1 MSATS
6 IIAII
11 GSGSPDHRSA
21 RLAVEL
27 GALVA
32 RSHCHLLTG
41 GGDGVMLDAARGF
54 TEVSPRAGIS
64 IGIIPRA
71 VSNDGPKSGYPNR
84 HIELPI
90 LTHLAGADP
99 TSRDSRNP
107 INVLTPCCVLA
118 LPGDAGTRAEAR
130 LAKRY
135 GTPIAAVIDVAH
147 SPTSFET
154 SMATMRVPCLRVET
168 PPDES
173 RAYDLTRVEEF
184 IAASPTTPAGATRGG
199 GLC

>member
-1 MSATS
+1 MSATPV
-6 IIAII
+6 IAII

-21 RLAVEL
+21 HLAAEL

-32 RSHCHLLTG
+32 RSHRHLLTG
-41 GGDGVMLDAARGF
+41 GGEGVMLDAARGF
-54 TEVSPRAGIS
+54 TEVSPRTGIS

-71 VSNDGPKSGYPNR
+71 ASNDGPKSGYPNR
-84 HIELPI
+84 YIEVPVF
-90 LTHLAGADP
+90 THLAGGDP

-154 SMATMRVPCLRVET
+154 SLAAMRVPCLRVVASTGEG
-168 PPDES
+168 S
-173 RAYDLTRVEEF
+173 GYDLAPVEEF
-184 IAASPTTPAGATRGG
+184 IAASPTIPAGAKRGG
-199 GLC
+199 ALC